1 MYRVCTLFKRILLVT
16 LVYVLARL
24 ILDSFTK
31 CGKLENFY
39 KAILPSPVFRKK
51 STLYITF
58 FLNHIDYLQ
67 IRLNLLNMSVRTVTT
82 KRILS
87 TSTTSLKSQP
97 RHLAN
102 ISQLSNDEFS
112 SLVTKA
118 QHLKQVYKSGHT
130 SAIAE
135 NHSKLLGKLVAL
147 LFSKRSTRT
156 RISTEG
162 AAAFFGAQPMFL
174 GKDDIQLGVNESM
187 YDTTKVISSMT
198 SCIFAR
204 VNKHL
209 DILGLCKDS
218 SVPIINS
225 LCDKYHPLQAIADL
239 LTIKESFG
247 GDTKGLKL
255 AWVGDANNVIND
267 LAIASL
273 KMGINVSISIP
284 ESITF
289 DKDVE
294 QDAKTIAT
302 QQGLKFEIVNQPQ
315 QALHNANIVVT
326 DTWISMG
333 EELQKIAKLKQ
344 FAGYQIDANLIKL
357 SQVASNWIFM
367 HCLPR
372 HQEEVAD
379 DVFYSDN
386 SVVFEE
392 AENRLY
398 AAMAVIEAFVV
409 NKGDLL
415 K

>member
-1 MYRVCTLFKRILLVT
+1 
-16 LVYVLARL
+16 
-24 ILDSFTK
+24 
-31 CGKLENFY
+31 
-39 KAILPSPVFRKK
+39 
-51 STLYITF
+51 
-58 FLNHIDYLQ
+58 
-67 IRLNLLNMSVRTVTT
+67 MSVRTVTT
-82 KRILS
+82 KRVLS
-87 TSTTSLKSQP
+87 TTLKPSP
-97 RHLAN
+97 RHLIN
-102 ISQLSNDEFS
+102 ISQLTNDEFS
-112 SLVTKA
+112 SLVAKA
-118 QHLKQVYKSGHT
+118 QHLKQVYKSGQA

-135 NHSKLLGKLVAL
+135 NHTKLLGKLVAL

-162 AAAFFGAQPMFL
+162 AASFFGAQPMFL
-174 GKDDIQLGVNESM
+174 GKDDIQLGVNESV
-187 YDTTKVISSMT
+187 YDTTRVISSMT

-209 DILGLCKDS
+209 EILSLCKDS

-255 AWVGDANNVIND
+255 AWIGDANNVIND

-273 KMGINVSISIP
+273 KMGIHVSISVP
-284 ESITF
+284 ESISF

-294 QDAKTIAT
+294 NDAQKLAA
-302 QQGLKFEIVNQPQ
+302 QQGLKFEIVHDPK
-315 QALHNANIVVT
+315 QALQNANIVVT
-326 DTWISMG
+326 DTWMSMG
-333 EELQKIAKLKQ
+333 EELQKVAKLKQ
-344 FAGYQIDANLIKL
+344 FAGYQIDEQLIKQG
-357 SQVASNWIFM
+357 QVASNWVFM